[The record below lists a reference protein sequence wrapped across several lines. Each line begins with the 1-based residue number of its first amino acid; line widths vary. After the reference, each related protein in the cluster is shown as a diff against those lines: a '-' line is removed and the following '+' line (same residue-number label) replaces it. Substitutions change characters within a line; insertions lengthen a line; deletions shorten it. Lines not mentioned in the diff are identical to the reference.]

1 VKTVLRLI
9 GRFVGLLVVFFAV
22 AGGVAGLAGMG
33 VSDRV
38 AAGLGWVA
46 GVGAALATW
55 RLWRAA
61 KQKRAAARVARD
73 RASGEELY
81 REDRR
86 RYAQL
91 LEGTTDTFALTD
103 PDVYVGQQLA
113 ASVPTEAAA
122 EKKGSR
128 WRRASAWQP
137 PTAEQREA
145 VDELTKELERATLV
159 RSLDDGTAEVVGVK
173 DCVGFRYRVDS
184 AGEATLVSTD
194 ESQARRGRRMRRIA
208 GIGIVMFIGSFV
220 VTFVR
225 DRGGSVPGWL
235 VPFFIVGFVLAFFG
249 VAANVD
255 PRNFIEAG
263 ERWHQE
269 GSGWD
274 SGD

>member
-1 VKTVLRLI
+1 LVSGSQHLCRLKPPLK
-9 GRFVGLLVVFFAV
+9 RKAP
-22 AGGVAGLAGMG
+22 GGVG
-33 VSDRV
+33 
-38 AAGLGWVA
+38 
-46 GVGAALATW
+46 
-55 RLWRAA
+55 
-61 KQKRAAARVARD
+61 
-73 RASGEELY
+73 
-81 REDRR
+81 RR
-86 RYAQL
+86 R
-91 LEGTTDTFALTD
+91 GN
-103 PDVYVGQQLA
+103 
-113 ASVPTEAAA
+113 
-122 EKKGSR
+122 
-128 WRRASAWQP
+128 RRRP
-137 PTAEQREA
+137 NN
-145 VDELTKELERATLV
+145 VLTKELESATLV

-225 DRGGSVPGWL
+225 DSGGRVPGWL

-249 VAANVD
+249 MAANVD